1 MSREL
6 FIYWRV
12 QAQQLQLAV
21 QAMARFQ
28 GELCARQPQLQARLF
43 KRVDEDQA
51 LATLM
56 ETYAA
61 PGGIDNSLHQAIV
74 VQGTQA
80 AAPWCQGPRHV
91 EVFEPAGG

>member
-12 QAQQLQLAV
+12 EAQHLQAAV
-21 QAMARFQ
+21 EAVGRFQ
-28 GELCARQPQLQARLF
+28 RELRARQPQLQARLF
-43 KRVDEDQA
+43 QRVDEDTA

-61 PGGIDNSLHQAIV
+61 PGGIDATLHQAIV

-91 EVFEPAGG
+91 EVFEPAGD